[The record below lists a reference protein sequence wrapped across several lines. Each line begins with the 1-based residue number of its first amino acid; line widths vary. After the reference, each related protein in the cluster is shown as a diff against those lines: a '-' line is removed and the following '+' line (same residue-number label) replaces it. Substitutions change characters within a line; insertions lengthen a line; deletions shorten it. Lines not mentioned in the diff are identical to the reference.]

1 VDANVLLRYLT
12 ADDPKQDATA
22 SRLFEDCSRR
32 QERLLLP
39 TIVLC
44 EIVWTLDRRYG
55 QRKPQ
60 IVQALT
66 SVLEAGIFEI
76 ECEPLVR
83 SALYSYVNGKGDF
96 ADYLIGAVAAHH
108 GCRDTVTFDKKL
120 KGAAGFTVLA

>member
-1 VDANVLLRYLT
+1 
-12 ADDPKQDATA
+12 
-22 SRLFEDCSRR
+22 
-32 QERLLLP
+32 LLP